1 MNSFQ
6 PSRFSGSGD
15 PWFRIGNAEIGSAA
29 LVSLISFIGML
40 VHSFQPA
47 NNKPLTN
54 LLAFNGDKVM
64 SGQIWRMVTYWIP
77 NAPSFFGL
85 LGIILI
91 FLFGNQL
98 ESALGRVR
106 MLRFLAIL
114 ALIPVVALLILS
126 AANIS
131 SGDFFGVSIVGS
143 GLFYAFI
150 AYMPNARSFFNI
162 PLWWIGAFFFVV
174 TILSAIST
182 GNTTAFVL
190 EISVV
195 GGALMAARTFGLAP
209 ELNWIPDLR
218 GGAPQQGGQAR
229 RSKPSRA
236 RRKSNLTSVA
246 SDPVQDDLADMEID
260 SLLDQVATDGLDSL
274 TKAQRKRLE
283 EHSKRMRKRKD

>member
-6 PSRFSGSGD
+6 PSRFGGSGD
-15 PWFRIGNAEIGSAA
+15 PWFRIGTFEVGSAA
-29 LVSLISFIGML
+29 MVSLVSFVGML

-47 NNKPLTN
+47 NNKPITD
-54 LLAFNGDKVM
+54 LLAFEGDKVT
-64 SGQIWRMVTYWIP
+64 SGQIWRLFTYWIP

-98 ESALGRVR
+98 EGALGRVR
-106 MLRFLAIL
+106 MVRFLAIL
-114 ALIPVVALLILS
+114 MLIPVVALLILHVVGLS
-126 AANIS
+126 
-131 SGDFFGVSIVGS
+131 DTRFFGVSVIGS

-182 GNTTAFVL
+182 GNTAAFVL
-190 EISVV
+190 EVAVV
-195 GGALMAARTFGLAP
+195 GGALTAARTFGLAP
-209 ELNWIPDLR
+209 ELNWIPDLSGGNTG
-218 GGAPQQGGQAR
+218 GGA
-229 RSKPSRA
+229 RSTKSRPSRA
-236 RRKSNLTSVA
+236 RRKSNLQSVA
-246 SDPVQDDLADMEID
+246 PDPVHDDLADMEID
-260 SLLDQVATDGLDSL
+260 SLLDQVANDGLDSL